1 MSSST
6 PALPIPGVGALGAA
20 ARRTRLRRR
29 CLTLALAATITAAAL
44 VASRASWTSGAPPAP
59 VTSGGVIVLDM
70 SGSMQHDSQG
80 AIRKSLKALDR
91 GLPPDGRMGV
101 VVFSDTGGIMLPAT
115 APRSAVR
122 RLLRFY
128 PTHRA
133 RSRVA
138 ANELYRY
145 ATPHSPWDGTFIGG
159 TLLSTGILSGEAAL
173 QRAGMRG
180 GSLYLISDLADDTA
194 DGPVI
199 EKLVDRLRR
208 EHITLTLL
216 RVPGDTP
223 SRFFSRLDPRVV
235 SFAKPKDLRR
245 LPIQLIRTPVRA
257 SHDQKPIAL
266 AALVVVIALLLAAT
280 ELVFPRLRFRRE
292 EVG

>member
-1 MSSST
+1 
-6 PALPIPGVGALGAA
+6 
-20 ARRTRLRRR
+20 
-29 CLTLALAATITAAAL
+29 
-44 VASRASWTSGAPPAP
+44 VA
-59 VTSGGVIVLDM
+59 SGGVIVLDM

-80 AIRKSLKALDR
+80 AIRRSLKALDR

-128 PTHRA
+128 PTHRT
-133 RSRVA
+133 RTRVA

-145 ATPHSPWDGTFIGG
+145 ASPHSPWDGTFIGG
-159 TLLSTGILSGEAAL
+159 TLLSTGIVSGEAAL
-173 QRAGMRG
+173 QRAGIHG
-180 GSLYLISDLADDTA
+180 GTMYLISDLADDTA
-194 DGPVI
+194 DAPVI
-199 EKLVDRLRR
+199 EKLVERLRR

-223 SRFFSRLDPRVV
+223 SRFFHRLDPRVV
-235 SFAKPKDLRR
+235 SFAKAKNLGR
-245 LPIQLIRTPVRA
+245 LPIWRIRTPVSV

-266 AALVVVIALLLAAT
+266 AALTVLIAAILAAT
-280 ELVFPRLRFRRE
+280 EFLYPRLRFRRE